1 MLKNHMVN
9 GLVRV
14 SGAVCIL
21 YMLYSLLTGKHNDMI
36 AIELIY
42 LLIWGHAEWDWRKNK
57 D

>member
-1 MLKNHMVN
+1 MVK

-36 AIELIY
+36 VIELIY
-42 LLIWGHAEWDWRKNK
+42 LLIWGHAEWDWYQNK
-57 D
+57 G

>member
-1 MLKNHMVN
+1 MLKNHMVK

-36 AIELIY
+36 VIELIY
-42 LLIWGHAEWDWRKNK
+42 LLIWGHAEWDWYQNK
-57 D
+57 G

>member
-1 MLKNHMVN
+1 MPKNQMVK

-14 SGAVCIL
+14 SGTVCIL

-42 LLIWGHAEWDWRKNK
+42 LLIWGHAEWDWYQNK
-57 D
+57 G